1 MTKPNTNFDYG
12 NLPYECLNEANYN
25 LRFQNQITDF
35 RKRNHFRNW
44 ELSMLINKTCVETN
58 HSLIDFN
65 SKLKL
70 SKPGQNHMNSSKVR
84 IKNRCVLS
92 TRSSTIKPFRISR
105 IYFRSLA
112 NLGQLPGVS
121 KRTNR

>member
-12 NLPYECLNEANYN
+12 NLPYECLTEANYN

-35 RKRNHFRNW
+35 RKRTHFRNW

-58 HSLIDFN
+58 HSLIEFN
-65 SKLKL
+65 SKFKL
-70 SKPGQNHMNSSKVR
+70 SKRYQIKKSSKVR
-84 IKNRCVLS
+84 IKNRCILS

>member
-1 MTKPNTNFDYG
+1 MTKPNTI
-12 NLPYECLNEANYN
+12 LITEPYECLTEANYN

-35 RKRNHFRNW
+35 RKRTHFRNW

-70 SKPGQNHMNSSKVR
+70 SKRYQ
-84 IKNRCVLS
+84 IKKSV
-92 TRSSTIKPFRISR
+92 KYASR
-105 IYFRSLA
+105 IVVF
-112 NLGQLPGVS
+112 
-121 KRTNR
+121 